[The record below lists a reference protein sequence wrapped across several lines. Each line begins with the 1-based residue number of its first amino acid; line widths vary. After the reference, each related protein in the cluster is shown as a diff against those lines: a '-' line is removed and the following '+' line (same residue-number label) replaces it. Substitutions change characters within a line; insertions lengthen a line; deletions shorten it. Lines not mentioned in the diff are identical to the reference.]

1 MCVGACRW
9 PEEGMGSLGI
19 GVKGNCEQP
28 DMGVWEVTSGPLQE
42 QQALRTAEPYLSP
55 WFCFGDRVLL

>member
-1 MCVGACRW
+1 MCGGACRW

-28 DMGVWEVTSGPLQE
+28 DMGVREVTSGPL
-42 QQALRTAEPYLSP
+42 
-55 WFCFGDRVLL
+55 